1 MGKKKEMNLEEELK
15 REYDRWE
22 YLKEMGGSDPFWD
35 DAANMNLVRTHILNR
50 KREIAEK
57 YGTDY
62 ENYPAIFFRENPP
75 EVRSGYM
82 ARAAQIREQA
92 AEALKIY
99 LADANFQFLLFH
111 KEYLCKKEAEKISLH
126 NVLGYAS
133 GLATALKQDD
143 LVVMRRHAGRPE
155 GYQESFAGCAE
166 KMKKILKEKKTEP
179 EKTREPEQ
187 LSLFQLGL

>member
-1 MGKKKEMNLEEELK
+1 MGKKKEVNLEEELK

-22 YLKEMGGSDPFWD
+22 YLKEVGGSDPFWD

-50 KREIAEK
+50 KREIAER

-82 ARAAQIREQA
+82 VGAAQIREQA
-92 AEALKIY
+92 AEALEIY
-99 LADANFQFLLFH
+99 LADQNFQFLLFH
-111 KEYLCKKEAEKISLH
+111 KDCLSKKEAEKISLF

-133 GLATALKQDD
+133 GLAAALKKDD
-143 LVVMRRHAGRPE
+143 LVAMRRHAGRPE
-155 GYQESFAGCAE
+155 GYQESFANCAK
-166 KMKKILKEKKTEP
+166 KMMELLKEKKEEP